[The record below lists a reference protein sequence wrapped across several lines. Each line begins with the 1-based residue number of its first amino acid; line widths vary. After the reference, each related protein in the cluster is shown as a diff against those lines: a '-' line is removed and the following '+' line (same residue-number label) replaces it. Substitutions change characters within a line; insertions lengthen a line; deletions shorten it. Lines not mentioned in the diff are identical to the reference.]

1 MTWLW
6 LILILLLLLAF
17 LVIFWAFK
25 TAFMRNDKR
34 LVSFETGP
42 LAEYKDVFESSA
54 KYLDSLKS
62 ERIYVKSFDGLRLA
76 GSYYNN
82 NNSDTTI
89 LLFHGYRSDGRFD
102 FACAVKFYIEMGLNV
117 LVVDQRANG
126 ESEGMLITFGIKER
140 KDVITW
146 TEFVNEKYAPKNIFL
161 SGVSMGATTVMMA
174 ANLDLPPNV
183 MGIIAD
189 CGFTSVPDIIKKVA
203 RQAFKIDAAIFLPIL
218 NFMCK
223 IFGRFSIYETTTI
236 KSLSESDIP
245 IFFIHG
251 KNDGFV
257 PCEMTEQSH
266 VAARAEK
273 YVCIVEMADHGMS
286 FLVDSDNIKKQISTF
301 VKDHSS

>member
-1 MTWLW
+1 MTWFW

>member
-1 MTWLW
+1 
-6 LILILLLLLAF
+6 
-17 LVIFWAFK
+17 
-25 TAFMRNDKR
+25 
-34 LVSFETGP
+34 
-42 LAEYKDVFESSA
+42 
-54 KYLDSLKS
+54 
-62 ERIYVKSFDGLRLA
+62 
-76 GSYYNN
+76 
-82 NNSDTTI
+82 
-89 LLFHGYRSDGRFD
+89 
-102 FACAVKFYIEMGLNV
+102 
-117 LVVDQRANG
+117 
-126 ESEGMLITFGIKER
+126 
-140 KDVITW
+140 
-146 TEFVNEKYAPKNIFL
+146 
-161 SGVSMGATTVMMA
+161 MGATTVMMA